1 MRILIILLF
10 SLSLYAENIIC
21 LNAIDDMI
29 LAIENNDKTKALQL
43 TDIIVKECEDIE
55 AVVQAGA
62 VRQPHAVGAQCHLD
76 IKCHAIAV
84 VDRIGIALP
93 GRLVAAL
100 PRI

>member
-29 LAIENNDKTKALQL
+29 LAIESNDKTKAIEL

-55 AVVQAGA
+55 AIELAKEMKWE
-62 VRQPHAVGAQCHLD
+62 LS
-76 IKCHAIAV
+76 K
-84 VDRIGIALP
+84 
-93 GRLVAAL
+93 
-100 PRI
+100 

>member
-29 LAIENNDKTKALQL
+29 LAIESNDKTKVLQL

-55 AVVQAGA
+55 AVELAKKMKWE
-62 VRQPHAVGAQCHLD
+62 LD
-76 IKCHAIAV
+76 NERFEYK
-84 VDRIGIALP
+84 
-93 GRLVAAL
+93 
-100 PRI
+100 